1 MTAPVMRPSS
11 RRSETVHRKVAGGL
25 AQTAS
30 ASHVPGTSPGSTG
43 WPCEEWQGGT
53 PPDSIR
59 ISASVGISRSWK
71 IRLWAIVPSAS
82 PACRWNSFSQ
92 AAFQNEIR
100 QVASNKK

>member
-1 MTAPVMRPSS
+1 M
-11 RRSETVHRKVAGGL
+11 HRKVAGGL

-43 WPCEEWQGGT
+43 WPCEEWHGGT

-82 PACRWNSFSQ
+82 PACRWNSFSH